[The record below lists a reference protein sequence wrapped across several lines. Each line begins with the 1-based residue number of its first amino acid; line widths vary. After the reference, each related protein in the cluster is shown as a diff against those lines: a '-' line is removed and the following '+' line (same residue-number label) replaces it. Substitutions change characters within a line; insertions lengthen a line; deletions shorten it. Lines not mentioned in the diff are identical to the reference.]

1 MNPTS
6 EAALDELV
14 SLARRRG
21 GISMEDVR
29 KALPIDSMTV
39 EDIARIVARLDEA
52 GIDLEIDPSLH
63 SPEGQTPSDVTPAA
77 KLDPADL
84 PEVAQQAAGQRTS
97 PPFSAGAPILK
108 RHAARRSDSAVWAP
122 AFPWVLAFAIVVLAV
137 FAAFAF

>member
-1 MNPTS
+1 MNPS

-14 SLARRRG
+14 SLARQRG

-52 GIDLEIDPSLH
+52 GFDLEIDPGLH
-63 SPEGQTPSDVTPAA
+63 VTEGQTTSDVTPAA

-84 PEVAQQAAGQRTS
+84 PEIAQQAARQRTS
-97 PPFSAGAPILK
+97 SLPSAGGPIVE
-108 RHAARRSDSAVWAP
+108 RHAARRSNSAAWAP
-122 AFPWVLAFAIVVLAV
+122 ALPWVLAFAIVVLAV

>member
-1 MNPTS
+1 MNPS

-14 SLARRRG
+14 SLARQRG

-52 GIDLEIDPSLH
+52 GFDLEIDPGLR
-63 SPEGQTPSDVTPAA
+63 SPEGQTTSYAPAA
-77 KLDPADL
+77 KLDPVEL
-84 PEVAQQAAGQRTS
+84 PEQQAGRQRTG
-97 PPFSAGAPILK
+97 PPFSAGEPIME
-108 RHAARRSDSAVWAP
+108 RHAARRSASAAWAP
-122 AFPWVLAFAIVVLAV
+122 ALPWVLAFAIVVLAV